1 MMPVIELYRQR
12 KSIEME
18 LMLKRIYLRWLTA
31 VALVWTGGRI
41 IQHFMPGWCAAPH
54 VRASGG
60 PTIFI
65 LTAVCALAGPI
76 FYRTLFAHSKRNHTS
91 IAADAFFVFERRLIL
106 IGMAALG
113 LAMVADFLTVP
124 SFFRSGTLLIG
135 LYAVYCSFPSQKRLA
150 LDRRLYRV
158 AAEHH
163 QPPAL
168 VLFHNPAKRQSKM
181 SRGNQR

>member
-1 MMPVIELYRQR
+1 MEPRL
-12 KSIEME
+12 KSI
-18 LMLKRIYLRWLTA
+18 YFRWLTA
-31 VALVWTGGRI
+31 VALVWTAGRT

-54 VRASGG
+54 ARASSG

-91 IAADAFFVFERRLIL
+91 IAADAFFTFEHRLIL

-113 LAMVADFLTVP
+113 LAMVADFLAVP
-124 SFFRSGTLLIG
+124 SFYRSGTLLIG

-150 LDRRLYRV
+150 LDRRLYRA
-158 AAEHH
+158 AAEHR

-168 VLFHNPAKRQSKM
+168 VVHHNPAKRQSKM
-181 SRGNQR
+181 SQGNQR